1 MDIAAFLSSFLLR
14 FFSTQLRSR
23 LPITSPHPQSAYVR
37 TTATLPFYVPSTASF
52 ETARAHYANVARA
65 GAGPTTTA
73 AERTTRWGLLKQE
86 QEIFF
91 PDL

>member
-37 TTATLPFYVPSTASF
+37 TTTATLPFYVPSTASF

-73 AERTTRWGLLKQE
+73 AERTTVVWD
-86 QEIFF
+86 F
-91 PDL
+91 